1 MWQYY
6 LVCGLSNL
14 RGVGQEFHK
23 LALLPE
29 NYIVKWCLRWIAL
42 MFTCRR
48 STDGSFHSAV
58 KIQEKTITFVTTSVV
73 HQRIDSSPQWCE
85 QFQLTIACHM
95 HDATFLLKN
104 IFLHWFICVPSN
116 QLSTVSIS
124 RMRQII
130 FLERMCRAEHGS
142 CCLES
147 IDTADF
153 NFILCN
159 FNSLTWVPQSKMTRL
174 QGDSRLS
181 GRHQKQIMKK

>member
-6 LVCGLSNL
+6 LVCELSNL
-14 RGVGQEFHK
+14 QGVGQEFHK
-23 LALLPE
+23 LAELPE

-42 MFTCRR
+42 MFTCKR
-48 STDGSFHSAV
+48 STLWNVSLWKKDTGKNPSIGNHLCGSR
-58 KIQEKTITFVTTSVV
+58 KD
-73 HQRIDSSPQWCE
+73 RQWCE
-85 QFQLTIACHM
+85 QFQQITACHM
-95 HDATFLLKN
+95 HYATFLLKN
-104 IFLHWFICVPSN
+104 SFLHWFICVPSS

-130 FLERMCRAEHGS
+130 LEYMCGAEHGS

-153 NFILCN
+153 NFFLCN

-181 GRHQKQIMKK
+181 GHHQKQIMKK